1 MSDALYQTDLLA
13 WSRQQAA
20 LLRRAAAG
28 ERVNGLDWPNLIEE
42 IEDLGRSE
50 LRAVES
56 LLAQALAHLLK
67 AAGWPDDDA
76 AGHWRAEALAFLRRA
91 ARLYRPSMRQYLD
104 LTAQF
109 QDAVLAARL
118 DRMGGRPPDRLPDI
132 CPLTVEELLGLPTD
146 TTPFVA
152 RIRAAATQEDA

>member
-1 MSDALYQTDLLA
+1 MADGLYDTDILA
-13 WSRQQAA
+13 WAEQQAG

-67 AAGWPDDDA
+67 AAGWPHDDS

-91 ARLYRPSMRQYLD
+91 ARLYRPGMRQYLD
-104 LTAQF
+104 LAAQF
-109 QDAVLAARL
+109 EDAVLAVRL
-118 DRMGGRPPDRLPDI
+118 DRMGGQPPGRLPDA
-132 CPLTVEELLGLPTD
+132 CPLTLEELLGLPTD
-146 TTPFVA
+146 TAHFVA
-152 RIRAAATQEDA
+152 RIRAAVTPESG